1 MSRFDPVSILLNEL
15 LRGATIALPGQINSA
30 LKLVRIASHW
40 MFASFLVGTCIT
52 FTCIFL
58 APMGFSSKPRWHY
71 RGRRILCREIP
82 LMVWTFLAL
91 LFTAGAS
98 VIATVM
104 FVIFRNTFESAP
116 QLNIQASLGKPMLAF
131 MWIAVSFNLM
141 GFLVQFGT
149 CCGVA
154 CCSGKKKAVEK
165 SQAMGGPEKNGMNG
179 RAEKENGSINGS
191 RRRKRVN

>member
-1 MSRFDPVSILLNEL
+1 MNRFNPVSILLNEL

-40 MFASFLVGTCIT
+40 MFASFLVGACIT

-58 APMGFSSKPRWHY
+58 APMGFSSKPRWQH

-98 VIATVM
+98 VIATAM

-131 MWIAVSFNLM
+131 MWTAVGFNLM

-165 SQAMGGPEKNGMNG
+165 SRAMGGSVKERNEWTCRKGESLHQ
-179 RAEKENGSINGS
+179 RQQAEKAG
-191 RRRKRVN
+191 